1 MLSSSKFIRPRSL
14 HRPNAWA
21 LSPTSGSS
29 LIMLHSSSNVQTI
42 HPLSNPKIP
51 SRRSFSWGRRRQW
64 GYSDSPGLY
73 RLFESRSRA
82 SKGGRCTSLH
92 HNYFPE
98 RCHSI
103 YRYLSGHGWR
113 LSNSWGGSDYGRGN
127 FSRPSESGKFND
139 VRYHWSKSFQ
149 EKQAAIEKDFEDF
162 KKMVDADPY
171 GMLFG
176 WRTSHLKRRSADK
189 GENEN
194 PNHKRG
200 SSGLKSG
207 QRDDKTAST
216 AKPVENGQFHEHTPE
231 TSPPIPEVKASLR
244 QTEIEEYEFDPITMR
259 KVPKRPTRPTSAP
272 IQKRTV
278 PNSEFDIP
286 VKPFVATG
294 TSSVGRLAHPE
305 APPRNEVHRP
315 KQPGRNWLAQEG
327 FGASSPGLETLGSQP
342 QQQSEHIRS
351 AYSKIETALDR
362 HRRTMRAQAEESST
376 NHPPLKSKDEE
387 STTEDIE
394 LLRASDIRASA
405 GLAGRSP
412 KETDKEKLERRKSLE
427 NDYEKRP
434 QYLDARFKAE
444 VAYRN
449 AQAAKSPFHEK
460 RSPNFSH
467 PGHSGLSLANSVG
480 KSSDR
485 EPSTLSN
492 VVSKQRSEQ
501 LAELSRSE
509 AFNRKMAAAKSV
521 HEEKLNALYEETNR
535 KLEAAKSA
543 HEEQVAAHEE
553 KMAALRETINR
564 KTAAAK
570 SVLQEEIKTQ
580 KVAMEAFEMR
590 RGSAEKRD
598 RISPV
603 HFQESGEGDM
613 ASNVSEFVGRGRWY
627 KQRAPHAMKE
637 SELKLQQMAK
647 DRAFVQEIRSIYE
660 DEYGTI
666 DTQHRQPSRQ
676 AEREDKEHIREA
688 TDQSSKQP
696 SREVEQKDKEQHEQL
711 ALDQLSEQSS
721 SRALPYR
728 VARVSLDAQ
737 NSLASKFDSNDFR
750 PRQLQRQV
758 EQKDKEH
765 AQEATNQS
773 KESSPRALRDM
784 PDTSL
789 SPNKSAKPQH
799 VENRELERPGV
810 SRAIPEFIN
819 DSDVELPASTDKET
833 RNFDAPTIVASMTSD
848 ESGSSSTSK
857 PISSEASDSIK
868 PSSYRILAYDP
879 STQRVSSAKT
889 TSMTAH
895 VDEKTL
901 SLVEALSRLA
911 TPAKFLPHFAS
922 LQNSGYEI
930 VSGSTNVLIFK
941 KVRPAKPASHVAEDS
956 SPTTIDDKYPRHTNP
971 IDGTT
976 TQTGNFASPTG
987 FVNHDAILPPSED
1000 GEPMAPYPW
1009 STKPNDKVTRQ
1020 EEVFSGSRS
1029 RCEDHRAER
1038 MNRRLRNKQRRA
1050 ERRKRTLKRMVWVG
1064 IWVAGCCYVVGVGT
1078 EFLRA

>member
-1 MLSSSKFIRPRSL
+1 
-14 HRPNAWA
+14 
-21 LSPTSGSS
+21 
-29 LIMLHSSSNVQTI
+29 
-42 HPLSNPKIP
+42 
-51 SRRSFSWGRRRQW
+51 
-64 GYSDSPGLY
+64 
-73 RLFESRSRA
+73 
-82 SKGGRCTSLH
+82 
-92 HNYFPE
+92 
-98 RCHSI
+98 
-103 YRYLSGHGWR
+103 
-113 LSNSWGGSDYGRGN
+113 
-127 FSRPSESGKFND
+127 
-139 VRYHWSKSFQ
+139 
-149 EKQAAIEKDFEDF
+149 
-162 KKMVDADPY
+162 MVDADPY

-176 WRTSHLKRRSADK
+176 WRTSYLKRRSADK

-194 PNHKRG
+194 PNHNGGNSRM
-200 SSGLKSG
+200 KSG

-216 AKPVENGQFHEHTPE
+216 AKPVENGEVQEHTPE
-231 TSPPIPEVKASLR
+231 TSPPIPEVKASSR

-259 KVPKRPTRPTSAP
+259 KVPKRPTPPASAP
-272 IQKRTV
+272 IQKRTE

-294 TSSVGRLAHPE
+294 PSSVARSAHPE
-305 APPRNEVHRP
+305 APSRNEVHRL
-315 KQPGRNWLAQEG
+315 KQHGRNWLAQEG
-327 FGASSPGLETLGSQP
+327 FGASSPGLETLGSRP

-351 AYSKIETALDR
+351 AYSKMETALDR
-362 HRRTMRAQAEESST
+362 HRRTMQTQAEESST
-376 NHPPLKSKDEE
+376 NRPPLKSKDEE
-387 STTEDIE
+387 STTEDID

-412 KETDKEKLERRKSLE
+412 KETDNEKLERRKSLE

-434 QYLDARFKAE
+434 QYLDARFRAE

-449 AQAAKSPFHEK
+449 AQAARSPLHEN
-460 RSPNFSH
+460 RSPNLSH
-467 PGHSGLSLANSVG
+467 PGHSGPSLANSVG

-492 VVSKQRSEQ
+492 VGSKQRFER

-509 AFNRKMAAAKSV
+509 ALNRKIAAAKCV
-521 HEEKLNALYEETNR
+521 HEEKLKAIYEETNR
-535 KLEAAKSA
+535 KLETAKSA
-543 HEEQVAAHEE
+543 HEEKVAAREGE
-553 KMAALRETINR
+553 MAALRETVNR
-564 KTAAAK
+564 KIAAAK

-580 KVAMEAFEMR
+580 KVAMEALEMR
-590 RGSAEKRD
+590 RGSAEK
-598 RISPV
+598 IGKVSPV
-603 HFQESGEGDM
+603 HSQESGEGDM

-647 DRAFVQEIRSIYE
+647 DRAFVREIRSIYE

-666 DTQHRQPSRQ
+666 DTQHRQPSTQ
-676 AEREDKEHIREA
+676 AEREDKEHIQEA
-688 TDQSSKQP
+688 IDQSSKQ
-696 SREVEQKDKEQHEQL
+696 SSKHSEQKDKEQHEQV
-711 ALDQLSEQSS
+711 ALDQPSEQSS
-721 SRALPYR
+721 SRALPNR
-728 VARVSLDAQ
+728 VARVISDTRKTLTS
-737 NSLASKFDSNDFR
+737 NFDSNDFR
-750 PRQLQRQV
+750 PRHLRRQV

-765 AQEATNQS
+765 TQEAINQS
-773 KESSPRALRDM
+773 KESSPRALQNM
-784 PDTSL
+784 PDASL
-789 SPNKSAKPQH
+789 SSNKSVKPQH
-799 VENRELERPGV
+799 IENREGERQGV

-819 DSDVELPASTDKET
+819 ESSVELPASTDKAT
-833 RNFDAPTIVASMTSD
+833 QNSDAPTTVGSLTSD
-848 ESGSSSTSK
+848 ESDSNSTSK
-857 PISSEASDSIK
+857 PSSSETSDSIK

-941 KVRPAKPASHVAEDS
+941 KVRPAKPASHVIEDS
-956 SPTTIDDKYPRHTNP
+956 SPTTMENKYPRHTNP

-1000 GEPMAPYPW
+1000 GEPMPPYPW

-1029 RCEDHRAER
+1029 RWEDHRAER